1 MDFFDKTFKTED
13 LLLQSL
19 PWHRELVIGTEMLA
33 EEVKEDLE
41 ALLQNFLNK
50 YWTNIKALLRQL
62 LNKYSTNIKLSFN
75 KYWTNF
81 EALLQQ
87 IFIFCAQCN
96 STLIDSWMIS
106 ISLSEKQDGRLCLKS
121 GCQTFFLKNIFS
133 PKTGSHSLV
142 EKRANVGV
150 DISDLVKSHYIFSLE
165 ISWQNKR
172 VSKALT
178 NLRMTPFLFVIRK
191 GPWPLPLSS
200 SRCHFSQT

>member
-13 LLLQSL
+13 LLLQSFRL
-19 PWHRELVIGTEMLA
+19 PRHRELVIGTEMLA

-50 YWTNIKALLRQL
+50 YKSSP
-62 LNKYSTNIKLSFN
+62 STITK
-75 KYWTNF
+75 
-81 EALLQQ
+81 Q

-133 PKTGSHSLV
+133 PKTGSHGLV
-142 EKRANVGV
+142 EKWTNVGV
-150 DISDLVKSHYIFSLE
+150 DISDLVKSH
-165 ISWQNKR
+165 
-172 VSKALT
+172 
-178 NLRMTPFLFVIRK
+178 
-191 GPWPLPLSS
+191 
-200 SRCHFSQT
+200 

>member
-13 LLLQSL
+13 LLLQSFRL
-19 PWHRELVIGTEMLA
+19 PWHRELVIGAKMLA
-33 EEVKEDLE
+33 KEVEEDLE
-41 ALLQNFLNK
+41 ALLQKILNK
-50 YWTNIKALLRQL
+50 YRTNVKALLQQL

-87 IFIFCAQCN
+87 IFIFCAHCN

-133 PKTGSHSLV
+133 PKTGSHCLV
-142 EKRANVGV
+142 EKWADVGV
-150 DISDLVKSHYIFSLE
+150 DISDLVKSH
-165 ISWQNKR
+165 
-172 VSKALT
+172 
-178 NLRMTPFLFVIRK
+178 
-191 GPWPLPLSS
+191 
-200 SRCHFSQT
+200 